1 MPGAVYAESGAGVRR
16 LSRCPDGLAILS
28 GFDHREALLHDLH
41 RRSLLAAAC
50 SLGVLPA
57 AARIAKE
64 PDVPYVPTPPEVVE
78 GMLDMA
84 ALKAGERLI
93 DLGSGDGRIP
103 RAAARRGADALGVEI
118 DAGLVARARSLTRLD
133 GLEAR
138 ARFTRD
144 DLFTVSLRDAD
155 VVTLYLLPDVN
166 ERLKPKILN
175 EMKPG
180 ARVVSHAFDMGDW
193 PPEERR
199 EIADK
204 RVFRWT
210 VPAVAGGEWRL
221 IRADGTSATLAID
234 QRYSRITGTLDGRP
248 IRDPRL
254 AGAAISFA
262 AGDLAYRGIVSDRTI
277 AGDNWRAERID

>member
-1 MPGAVYAESGAGVRR
+1 MLDRR
-16 LSRCPDGLAILS
+16 AFLV
-28 GFDHREALLHDLH
+28 
-41 RRSLLAAAC
+41 AASTCA
-50 SLGVLPA
+50 VLPS
-57 AARIAKE
+57 AARAK
-64 PDVPYVPTPPEVVE
+64 DVPYVPTPLEVVE

-84 ALKAGERLI
+84 ALKPGERLI

-103 RAAARRGADALGVEI
+103 RAAARRGANALGVEI

-133 GLEAR
+133 GLEER
-138 ARFTRD
+138 ARFVRD

-155 VVTLYLLPDVN
+155 VVTLYLLPEVN

-204 RVFRWT
+204 RVYRWT
-210 VPAVAGGEWRL
+210 VPAIAGGEWRL
-221 IRADGTSATLAID
+221 IRPDGSTAMLAID
-234 QRYSRITGTLDGRP
+234 QRYSRITGTLDGHP
-248 IRDPRL
+248 IRDAQL
-254 AGAAISFA
+254 AGAALSFTA
-262 AGDLAYRGIVSDRTI
+262 NGVDYRGIVGDRII
-277 AGDNWRAERID
+277 AGNQWRAERID